1 MKKELNSLIN
11 ELDYLDLAGVK
22 YYSLNS
28 FEKLL
33 TKIPNKNI
41 EIMGVI
47 IAPFYISDSR
57 VFELYDYEL
66 NIRVVD
72 APNFNNFILSK
83 TGVNTISEIDSKIVH
98 KLSNCYAELIK
109 PEKNIQADILY
120 NYIKFVKNSSEI
132 NERIVNLHHE
142 FDDNKL
148 FFEIY

>member
-1 MKKELNSLIN
+1 MKIGLHSLIN
-11 ELDYLDLAGVK
+11 ELDYLYLAGVK
-22 YYSLNS
+22 YYSLNGL
-28 FEKLL
+28 EKLL
-33 TKIPNKNI
+33 TKIPKKI
-41 EIMGVI
+41 EIMDVI
-47 IAPFYISDSR
+47 ITPFYISDSR

-83 TGVNTISEIDSKIVH
+83 TGAKTISEIDSKIVC

-132 NERIVNLHHE
+132 KERIVNLHHE